1 MNFSGRLSIFF
12 PRVLFVF
19 LQNKKKLFSHILFVL
34 FFRRDLSDGFCVS
47 GIKQEW
53 MGVAVS
59 VSV

>member
-12 PRVLFVF
+12 QVPFFLFF
-19 LQNKKKLFSHILFVL
+19 LLKLFSHILLAL

-47 GIKQEW
+47 GIKQPL

-59 VSV
+59 VCV